1 MKLWQQLGSWVS
13 RHGVQLGL
21 TLRVT
26 VAAVASLAIA
36 QLLQLPLPL
45 WAVLTAVIV
54 SQVSVGRSLKAT
66 IDYMVGTLGGV
77 VYGGA
82 VAVLVPH
89 SNEPALLAVLAIA
102 VAPLALIAAL
112 KPSMAVAPITAII
125 VLLVPTITHTSAV
138 ASAFDRVLE
147 VGVGGLTGFIV
158 SFVLLPSRAHRQAAE
173 AAAGTLDAMACALRA
188 LVAGLSEGLDMNALH
203 RIQDGIGHSLGSLT
217 VLAAEA
223 EHERSAGIVADP
235 HTGPLLRTL
244 LRLRHDLIIL
254 GRAALV
260 PLPKD
265 IHARVRLPLERIGA
279 VAADYL
285 HSSGAALAT
294 HRRPPPRDGIDAAF
308 DAYSSEVEML
318 RREGATRSLPAEAVE
333 RFFAFGFAFEQMRR
347 NLQDLERCVT
357 EWADEPASGEGDPM
371 TGPISEKSGGSS
383 P

>member
-1 MKLWQQLGSWVS
+1 MKLSQQLGGWLS
-13 RHGVQLGL
+13 RHSVQLSL

-66 IDYMVGTLGGV
+66 IDYMIGTLAGV
-77 VYGGA
+77 IYGGA

-89 SNEPALLAVLAIA
+89 STEPALLAVLAIA

-125 VLLVPTITHTSAV
+125 VLLVPTITHTSAA

-158 SFVLLPSRAHRQAAE
+158 SFVLLPSRAHRQAAD
-173 AAAGTLDAMACALRA
+173 AAADTLDTMAQALRT
-188 LVAGLSEGLDMNALH
+188 LIAGLAEGLDMNALH
-203 RIQDGIGHSLGSLT
+203 RIQDGIGHSLSSLT

-223 EHERSAGIVADP
+223 ERERSAGIVVDP

-244 LRLRHDLIIL
+244 LRLRHDLIFL
-254 GRAALV
+254 GRAALA
-260 PLPKD
+260 PSPKD
-265 IHARVRLPLERIGA
+265 IHARVQLPLERIGA
-279 VAADYL
+279 IAAEYL
-285 HSSGAALAT
+285 RASGAALAT
-294 HRRPPPRDGIDAAF
+294 HRRPPHCNGIEAAF
-308 DAYSSEVEML
+308 NAYSSEVEML
-318 RREGATRSLPAEAVE
+318 RREGATRSLPAESVE
-333 RFFAFGFAFEQMRR
+333 RFFAVGFALEQLRR
-347 NLQDLERCVT
+347 NLRDLERCVT
-357 EWADEPASGEGDPM
+357 EWADAPAPSEDDLM
-371 TGPISEKSGGSS
+371 TGSIDKSDGST
-383 P
+383 

>member
-1 MKLWQQLGSWVS
+1 MKLWQQLGGWLS

-66 IDYMVGTLGGV
+66 IDYMIGTLAGV

-89 SNEPALLAVLAIA
+89 PNEPALLAVLAIA

-125 VLLVPTITHTSAV
+125 VLLVPTITPTSAA

-158 SFVLLPSRAHRQAAE
+158 SFVLLPSRAHRQAAD
-173 AAAGTLDAMACALRA
+173 AAAGTLDAMAQARRT
-188 LVAGLSEGLDMNALH
+188 LVAGFSEGLDIDALH
-203 RIQDGIGHSLGSLT
+203 RIQDGIGHSLSSLA
-217 VLAAEA
+217 VLATEA
-223 EHERSAGIVADP
+223 ERERSAGIVADP

-254 GRAALV
+254 GRAILV
-260 PLPKD
+260 PLPGD
-265 IHARVRLPLERIGA
+265 VRARIRLPLERIGT
-279 VAADYL
+279 VVADYL
-285 HSSGAALAT
+285 HSSGAALAA
-294 HRRPPPRDGIDAAF
+294 HRVSPPRDGLHAAF

-318 RREGATRSLPAEAVE
+318 RREGATRSLPGEAVE
-333 RFFAFGFAFEQMRR
+333 RFFALGFAFEQMHR
-347 NLQDLERCVT
+347 NLGDLERCVT
-357 EWADEPASGEGDPM
+357 EWADAPASSEGDACDR
-371 TGPISEKSGGSS
+371 TD
-383 P
+383 